1 MKLMLIVR
9 CLQNPSGAVP
19 MCVVALSQDI
29 RRLLILGYPGPSSTA
44 HDAIAKDSF
53 IDALPVELGLKV
65 REHDPLTLDA
75 ALHVALRLEAI
86 HQATAAR
93 EAAEDNAR
101 TRGRVRAVVSDNNSA
116 TNNAILSRLNELAS
130 RFDTQLKSVSGR
142 MDNLEHTLRRQPS
155 VNDTACVV
163 CWPKHNAQNMVDCG
177 PVDI

>member
-1 MKLMLIVR
+1 
-9 CLQNPSGAVP
+9 
-19 MCVVALSQDI
+19 
-29 RRLLILGYPGPSSTA
+29 LILGYPGPSSTA